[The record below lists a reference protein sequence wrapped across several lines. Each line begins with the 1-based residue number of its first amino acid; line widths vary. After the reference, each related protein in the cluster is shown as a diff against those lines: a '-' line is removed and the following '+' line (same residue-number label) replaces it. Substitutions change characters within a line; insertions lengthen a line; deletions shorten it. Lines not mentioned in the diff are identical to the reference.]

1 VTSGPDFK
9 ITILFDLNIS
19 EMTRDR
25 ASHMHSIEWWYFQ
38 QFPNLVFKVTA
49 FSESIISKT
58 YGQSFYRTLNG
69 NIPNPSNGTTF
80 NDIEWHKFPHFK
92 VTTFLKLNRP
102 IGKTKTNL
110 LFHINRKLYLT
121 CRTDV
126 WWPWL
131 TSNRVVRVCQ
141 HQLSFLLF
149 AVK

>member
-80 NDIEWHKFPHFK
+80 NDIE
-92 VTTFLKLNRP
+92 
-102 IGKTKTNL
+102 
-110 LFHINRKLYLT
+110 
-121 CRTDV
+121 
-126 WWPWL
+126 
-131 TSNRVVRVCQ
+131 
-141 HQLSFLLF
+141 
-149 AVK
+149 